1 MPITLLSGHLAQPF
15 LSQYARESSVDG
27 QIKQSVLMET
37 QTGMETLKTTGA
49 EPVMRARWEETV
61 RAQADSSG
69 RTRLPVSLTFLV
81 QQITQVAIV
90 FFGVF
95 LIRDGVTSM
104 GALIACVILTGK
116 TLSPLSQLVQ
126 VLTRPSKA
134 RVAYHQIDAMMVQ
147 EVERQPG
154 RRYLSRRRIE
164 GQIDFKGVSFAYDG
178 ALGSILKDIDLA
190 IKPGG
195 KVAI

>member
-1 MPITLLSGHLAQPF
+1 MN
-15 LSQYARESSVDG
+15 
-27 QIKQSVLMET
+27 
-37 QTGMETLKTTGA
+37 
-49 EPVMRARWEETV
+49 
-61 RAQADSSG
+61 
-69 RTRLPVSLTFLV
+69 LTFLV
-81 QQITQVAIV
+81 QQITQVTIV
-90 FFGVF
+90 FFGVS
-95 LIRDGVTSM
+95 LIRDGVISM
-104 GALIACVILTGK
+104 GALIACVILTDK
-116 TLSPLSQLVQ
+116 TLSPLSQLAQ

-164 GQIDFKGVSFAYDG
+164 GQIDFKGVSFAYDD